1 MVYIIFLCLSIPIV
15 LMLPLLESRSRW
27 IIGFFLLGAVTALA
41 AYEINT
47 IAFPLLDMDAR
58 SFTELVPP
66 VVEEL
71 LKALPVLCY
80 ALLLDDSRKRVLP
93 IAMAVGVGFA
103 VLENT
108 VLLAEYID
116 EVTMAWAA
124 ARGFSASLMHGLCTV
139 TIGTGICYVKKQKKL
154 FYTGTFGLIS
164 LAITLHALF
173 NLLIQSSYDFV
184 GMAMPLALYALL
196 YLLNRRQ
203 NLKLPFLSY

>member
-108 VLLAEYID
+108 VLLVEYID

-203 NLKLPFLSY
+203 NLRLPFLSY